1 MKQRDEVLDL
11 VRGLSAVLVLVAH
24 VRAFLFQDFGDLAQP
39 GWVEKVFYF
48 GTSIHHQA
56 VMVFFVLSGF
66 FVGGA
71 VCAQIER
78 DAFSAR
84 RYAVARLSR
93 LWTVLIP
100 ALLLTLLC
108 DGIGRT
114 MAPAAYEGSLRAAF
128 MSGPTLDVPAVLSVS
143 AFLGNLGFLQTI
155 QLPVFGSNG
164 PLWSLA
170 NEFWY
175 YVLFPLLALAAAGVR
190 KSPARAV
197 ACAGL
202 ALLIAWLLPRIMV
215 FQGGIWLLGVLVWWL
230 PPPRAGW
237 WRTLLRAGASVAFV
251 ATLALSKTDLFLGS
265 DYAVGLGFAFW
276 LWSWRGASL
285 KSLALRKIAVGLSE
299 ISYTLYVS
307 HFPIL
312 FLVAAVGFRGQQM
325 EPGWGG
331 YALFAGL
338 TLALLGVAWMMWW
351 AFESR
356 TEKVRRWMGRAFE
369 RG

>member
-1 MKQRDEVLDL
+1 MRQRDELLDL

-24 VRAFLFQDFGDLAQP
+24 VRGFFFKDFGELANP
-39 GWVEKVFYF
+39 GIIEKAFYF
-48 GTSIHHQA
+48 VTGVHHQA
-56 VMVFFVLSGF
+56 VMVFFVMSGY

-71 VCAQIER
+71 VCSQLGR
-78 DAFSAR
+78 DAFSTK
-84 RYAVARLSR
+84 RYAIARLSR

-100 ALLLTLLC
+100 ALMLTLAC

-114 MAPAAYEGSLRAAF
+114 MAPAAYEGGFRAIF
-128 MSGPTLDVPAVLSVS
+128 MCGPTLEVPADLSEL
-143 AFLGNLGFLQTI
+143 AFLGNLAFLQTVE
-155 QLPVFGSNG
+155 LPVYGSNG

-175 YVLFPLLALAAAGVR
+175 YVLFPLLALAAVGVG
-190 KSPARAV
+190 KSPAKAV
-197 ACAGL
+197 ASAGL
-202 ALLIAWLLPRIMV
+202 ALMIAWWLPRVMV

-237 WRTLLRAGASVAFV
+237 WRILLRTGSSAAFV

-299 ISYTLYVS
+299 ISYTLYVC

-312 FLVAAVGFRGQQM
+312 FLVAAVGFHGQQM
-325 EPGWGG
+325 EPGWVS
-331 YALFAGL
+331 YAWFAGL
-338 TLALLGVAWMMWW
+338 TISLLALAWLFWF

-356 TEKVRRWMGRAFE
+356 TDIVRGYVSRLTR
-369 RG
+369 R

>member
-1 MKQRDEVLDL
+1 MKQRDELLDL

-39 GWVEKVFYF
+39 GLVEKVFYF
-48 GTSIHHQA
+48 GTGIHHQA

-71 VCAQIER
+71 VCSQIGR
-78 DAFSAR
+78 DSFSVR

-100 ALLLTLLC
+100 ALLLTLVC

-114 MAPAAYEGSLRAAF
+114 MAPAAYDGSLRAVF
-128 MSGPTLDVPAVLSVS
+128 MSGPTPDVPADLSVA

-155 QLPVFGSNG
+155 ELPVYGSNG

-175 YVLFPLLALAAAGVR
+175 YVLFPLLAFAAVGVR
-190 KSPARAV
+190 KSLARAV
-197 ACAGL
+197 AYAGL
-202 ALLIAWLLPRIMV
+202 ALLIAWWLPRLLV
-215 FQGGIWLLGVLVWWL
+215 LQGGIWLLGVLVWWL
-230 PPPRAGW
+230 PSPRAGW
-237 WRTLLRAGASVAFV
+237 WRILLRAGSSAAFV
-251 ATLALSKTDLFLGS
+251 GTLALSKTDLFLGS
-265 DYAVGLGFAFW
+265 DYAVGMGFAFW

-285 KSLALRKIAVGLSE
+285 KNLALRKIAVGLSE
-299 ISYTLYVS
+299 ISYTLYVC

-312 FLVAAVGFRGQQM
+312 FLIAAVGFRGQQM
-325 EPGWGG
+325 EPGWVS
-331 YALFAGL
+331 YAWFTGL
-338 TLALLGVAWMMWW
+338 TVSLLALAWLLWF

-356 TEKVRRWMGRAFE
+356 TDVVRGWLGRVIK
-369 RG
+369 R